1 MQRQS
6 DSSQFTSEGFDLDA
20 LAGENAEN
28 VVYELGGTASV
39 VVADDK
45 TSNHQSKEHSSNNNN
60 NNNNDVVRSATEIA
74 DDLKAKGNAAFKEKN
89 WLEAMDMYTAA
100 IQSLPGVS
108 ASELLQMRDEYEK
121 EQQLKVRQQLAKE
134 DERKREKS
142 RLKKN
147 NDSATGSEDGAQ
159 DNDDDEEE
167 ESNPVPPVKPFSAPP
182 HVHAERLAVLHANRA
197 AALIYLEEYQQ
208 ALQDCDVAILWKPSY
223 TKAYLRRATLYEKH
237 LDNNTE
243 AALADAKTA
252 QRLDPGN
259 RQIQALVKR
268 LQKLED
274 ERLENL
280 KAETLVRLRMM
291 DELIPLI
298 LMYVDLFSHLLYL
311 LFY

>member
-45 TSNHQSKEHSSNNNN
+45 TSNHHSKEHNNNN
-60 NNNNDVVRSATEIA
+60 NNDDVVRSATEIA

-89 WLEAMDMYTAA
+89 WLEAIDMYTAA

-147 NDSATGSEDGAQ
+147 NDSATGSKDGAQ
-159 DNDDDEEE
+159 DSDEEE
-167 ESNPVPPVKPFSAPP
+167 EEEESESVPPVKPFSAPP

-274 ERLENL
+274 ERLEKL

-291 DELIPLI
+291 DELTPLI
-298 LMYVDLFSHLLYL
+298 MTCDDCLSSHLLYL
-311 LFY
+311 LFC